1 MKMNRA
7 RTPLAAHV
15 AGRSAMRA
23 RDVLMRLRTL
33 TAALLVAALLAA
45 PAAPARASASD
56 DGSTSRVGVVLMV
69 TCGLALRAAIPAP
82 VPWAG
87 VAVMSCLFGLLD
99 AAMSPDD
106 SAPPSDGKP

>member
-1 MKMNRA
+1 MKLNRA
-7 RTPLAAHV
+7 RTPLSVPV
-15 AGRSAMRA
+15 AGRSPKHA
-23 RDVLMRLRTL
+23 REVLMRLRTL

-45 PAAPARASASD
+45 PSAPAWASASD

-99 AAMSPDD
+99 AAMSPDE
-106 SAPPSDGKP
+106 SAPASDGKP